1 MTMPPGTLSG
11 RTVLVTGAAG
21 GIGLETAAA
30 LANLGAH
37 VVLAARSEARGAP
50 ALGRIRREGGSA
62 ELLSMDL
69 GAFASIREA
78 AERFSSACARLD
90 VLVHNAGVATRRREV
105 TPDGHERIWQT
116 NFLAPFL
123 LTRLCMPLLEA
134 SPAPR
139 IVNVASEAHRSA
151 RFDWKDPELERGFA
165 GFRAYA
171 NSKLALI
178 LWTRELARRKP
189 AIAVNAVHPG
199 VIATGIWRAV
209 PAPGRWLL
217 AAVLP
222 SAKTGARPLVRLAAD
237 PALAGVTGRY
247 FDKLREARPS
257 AAACD
262 DRAAARLWEIA
273 EEAVGPDSAPSTGGG
288 RPR

>member
-1 MTMPPGTLSG
+1 MTQPPKTLSG

-37 VVLAARSEARGAP
+37 VVLVARSEARGAP
-50 ALGRIRREGGSA
+50 ALERIRRDGGSA
-62 ELLSMDL
+62 ELLPMDL
-69 GAFASIREA
+69 GSFASVREG
-78 AERFSSACARLD
+78 AERFASKRACLD

-123 LTRLCMPLLEA
+123 LTRLWMPLLEA
-134 SPAPR
+134 AAAPR
-139 IVNVASEAHRSA
+139 VVNVASEAHRSA
-151 RFDWKDPELERGFA
+151 RFDWNDPELERGFA

-171 NSKLALI
+171 NTKLALI
-178 LWTRELARRKP
+178 LWTRELARRRP
-189 AIAVNAVHPG
+189 SISVNAVHPG
-199 VIATGIWRAV
+199 VIATEIWRAV

-222 SAKTGARPLVRLAAD
+222 SAKTGARPVARLAAD
-237 PALAGVTGRY
+237 PALTGVTGRY
-247 FDKLREARPS
+247 FDKFREARPS
-257 AAACD
+257 TAAGD
-262 DRAAARLWEIA
+262 DGAAARLWEIA
-273 EEAVGPDSAPSTGGG
+273 ERAIGEGSLSSPRGGP
-288 RPR
+288 R